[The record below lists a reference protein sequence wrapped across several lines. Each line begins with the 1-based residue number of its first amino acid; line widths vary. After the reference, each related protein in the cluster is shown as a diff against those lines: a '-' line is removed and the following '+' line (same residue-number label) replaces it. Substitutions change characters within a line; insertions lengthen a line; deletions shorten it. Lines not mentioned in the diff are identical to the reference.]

1 MENIRAFNKRI
12 DELINS
18 GQTQEAAAL
27 MESRVTLFWIEEY
40 PKKNYNERINHWV
53 GEIGRQ
59 LRWNEESGI
68 DTSDYFSNLDVETWR
83 EIEPRID
90 EIISKVRDRL
100 NR

>member
-12 DELINS
+12 AELINS
-18 GQTQEAAAL
+18 GQTQEATAL
-27 MESRVTLFWIEEY
+27 IDSRVTLFWIEEY
-40 PKKNYNERINHWV
+40 PKKNYNERIDHWI

-83 EIEPRID
+83 EIEPKID
-90 EIISKVRDRL
+90 EIISKVRERL

>member
-27 MESRVTLFWIEEY
+27 IESRAAFFWIEEY
-40 PKKNYNERINHWV
+40 PKKSYNERIDHWS

-90 EIISKVRDRL
+90 EIISKIRDRL

>member
-1 MENIRAFNKRI
+1 MENIRAFNKRM

-27 MESRVTLFWIEEY
+27 MESRVALFWIEEY
-40 PKKNYNERINHWV
+40 PKKNYNERIDHWV

-68 DTSDYFSNLDVETWR
+68 GTSDYFSNLDVETWR

-90 EIISKVRDRL
+90 EIIFKVRDRL

>member
-18 GQTQEAAAL
+18 GQTQEATAL
-27 MESRVTLFWIEEY
+27 IDSRVTLFWIEEY
-40 PKKNYNERINHWV
+40 PKKSYNERIDHWV
-53 GEIGRQ
+53 TEIGRQ

-68 DTSDYFSNLDVETWR
+68 DTSDYFSDLDVEKWR
-83 EIEPRID
+83 EIEPKID
-90 EIISKVRDRL
+90 EIISKVRERL

>member
-12 DELINS
+12 AELINS

-27 MESRVTLFWIEEY
+27 MESRVALFWIEEY
-40 PKKNYNERINHWV
+40 PKKNYNERIDHWV

-68 DTSDYFSNLDVETWR
+68 GTSDYFSNLDVETWR